1 MTTPTMN
8 YAAEA
13 ATGVTPLGLI
23 VRLYETVVSDLGRAV
38 TAVRDGDIERRT
50 FELQHAL
57 AIIGHLQ
64 GALDMAN
71 GGEPAALLDR
81 FYSSARARIF
91 ESQVHQS
98 AKALE
103 ELMRGLI
110 RLRDAWIE
118 GEKSQAVATSPTPD
132 PENSGQWVA

>member
-1 MTTPTMN
+1 MMEASMN

-23 VRLYETVVSDLGRAV
+23 VRLYETLISDLGRAI

-64 GALDMAN
+64 GALDMN
-71 GGEPAALLDR
+71 HGGDPAVLLDR
-81 FYSSARARIF
+81 FYTLARTRIF
-91 ESQVHQS
+91 DSQLHQS
-98 AKALE
+98 AKSLE
-103 ELMRGLI
+103 ELMQDLI
-110 RLRDAWIE
+110 LLRDVWIE
-118 GEKSQAVATSPTPD
+118 VEKAQPAAAPP
-132 PENSGQWVA
+132 PPKPGNPGQWVA